1 MPELR
6 EVFEMTTKQKQ
17 APVNSWREQ
26 QDRQHRRVRNKKL
39 GALAVAA
46 AIGLIAVVIG
56 TVVMTESRTGGP
68 ATAPTVVNDPPR
80 VSATDD
86 FLVDP
91 VSGARGALPESIAG
105 GFAYHVS
112 PDGTMIA
119 YQGPADDPSV
129 EAAIYVANIDGT
141 DPRIVSPQGVDARWP
156 SWAPDGSKIVYQ
168 AFVPSPKLGNLFV
181 YDLTSGATTQITDLK
196 QKDVG
201 FYGWMNPTFA
211 STDRVLFH
219 LATGSTFP
227 VERDLWEVSATGAS
241 EPKLVQK
248 GASYADASPSGEIV
262 FLTGVDEWTGLG
274 ISTIGHDQPLGA
286 SDAGGQPQ
294 PPTVPVVEG
303 SGLHSPRWS
312 PDGTKIAYL
321 ARGEV
326 NILDMQ
332 TGQTST
338 VQITG
343 LAELDMVNWYDDQT
357 LIIDRY

>member
-17 APVNSWREQ
+17 APVDSWREQ

-39 GALAVAA
+39 TALAVAA

-68 ATAPTVVNDPPR
+68 ATAPTVVNGPPW
-80 VSATDD
+80 VPQTDD

-91 VSGARGALPESIAG
+91 VSGARGSLPESIAG
-105 GFAYHVS
+105 GFGYHVS

-119 YQGPADDPSV
+119 YQGPTDDPSV

-141 DPRIVSPQGVDARWP
+141 DPRVVSPQGVDARWP

-168 AFVPSPKLGNLFV
+168 AFVPSPKLGNLFI
-181 YDLTSGATTQITDLK
+181 YDLPSGATTQITDLK
-196 QKDVG
+196 QKNVG
-201 FYGWMNPTFA
+201 YYGWMNPTFA

-219 LATGSTFP
+219 LPSGSTPP

-241 EPKLVQK
+241 EPKLLQE
-248 GASYADASPSGEIV
+248 GASYADASRSGEIV

-274 ISTIGHDQPLGA
+274 IST
-286 SDAGGQPQ
+286 SGGQPRS
-294 PPTVPVVEG
+294 PAVPVVEG

-312 PDGTKIAYL
+312 PDGTKIAYI

-326 NILDMQ
+326 DILDVQ

-343 LAELDMVNWYDDQT
+343 LAELDMVNWYDGQT